1 MVIIIPGWM
10 HAASEWKQVS
20 DLLHERQIE
29 HAVLDIPGFGTVAPD
44 PAINTLTDLC
54 RWCAIE
60 IDRLQRPS
68 TSPLVLFGHSCGGRV
83 AVQLAAEGLEVQH
96 LILSGSPNLYRPS
109 FKTKLVKALAALA
122 RPFKHQVPEQLRQKF
137 RSADFAAARDTQM
150 LTLYQSVVTGDQ
162 RDILP
167 NIAAKTTLLWG
178 ECDEAAPLSIA
189 QEMLPLI
196 AGSQLAIIPHAGHN
210 LHHEKPQLLAAKIT
224 TYVAS

>member
-29 HAVLDIPGFGTVAPD
+29 HAVLDIPGFGAVALD
-44 PAINTLTDLC
+44 PAIKCFADLC
-54 RWCAIE
+54 QWCLDE
-60 IDRLQRPS
+60 IILLQSRS

-83 AVQLAAEGLEVQH
+83 AVQLVAEGLEVQH

-109 FKTKLVKALAALA
+109 FKTKLVKALAGLG
-122 RPFKHQVPEQLRQKF
+122 RPFKHQVPEQLRQKL

-150 LTLYQSVVTGDQ
+150 LPLYQSVVTGDQ
-162 RDILP
+162 GDILP
-167 NIAAKTTLLWG
+167 NITAKTTLLWG

-196 AGSQLAIIPHAGHN
+196 TGSQLAVIPHAGHN
-210 LHHEKPQLLAAKIT
+210 LHHEKPQLLTAKIT
-224 TYVAS
+224 TYVTS